1 MEFDFSVI
9 SNLLTQI
16 GGIAVI
22 TASAFGLA
30 EYVFRWFFRLIFKD
44 SFLK

>member
-1 MEFDFSVI
+1 MEFDFSI
-9 SNLLTQI
+9 IANLLTQI
-16 GGIAVI
+16 GGIAVV

-30 EYVFRWFFRLIFKD
+30 EYAFRWFFRLIFKD